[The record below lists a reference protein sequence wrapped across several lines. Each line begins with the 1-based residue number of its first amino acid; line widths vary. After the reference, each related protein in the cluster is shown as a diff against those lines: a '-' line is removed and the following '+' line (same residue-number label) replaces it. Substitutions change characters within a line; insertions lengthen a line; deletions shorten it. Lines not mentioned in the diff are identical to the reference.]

1 MTMSSGTRRAVVM
14 SPTARGWRAR
24 RAQRKEHK
32 ALTRQILA
40 GSKGKEVKDGPDP
53 DLDLMPMS
61 KWWGKLT
68 TGAMWG
74 PVTPRTPM
82 HEVST
87 ARIGVATPFLASSA
101 GNLAGPVIG
110 IDAGAGTVFRFDPWS
125 AYRAGLV
132 TSPGVVV
139 FGKMGTGKSTCV
151 KTVAL
156 RLVHAGRHVIVQN
169 DPKGEWAP
177 IARALGG
184 PVLRIDPAGGAV
196 LNPLESG
203 VRPEGQDEEEWN
215 STVAARRAT
224 MLRAVVSV
232 LRSGARFT
240 EREEAALDLVL
251 ADITQGRVEATLT
264 GVYEALANPTVE
276 LVGVCG
282 TEAPSTLALVLRR
295 VVHGSLAGMFEKHS
309 SVELDQSAPMTV
321 VDTSALL
328 HATAEVRALASA
340 CIGAWVD
347 SVLRSRD
354 GRFRLVISE
363 EGWAELRDP
372 YIVAAM
378 DERLRMAGEWRCSNW
393 LIFHELEDMDQFG
406 EEGSAQRHQVRGL
419 ISKSPIKII
428 YGQSATAVPNATALL
443 KLNPDEAELLTTLP
457 QGVGLWR
464 IGESAPVLVHPL
476 LTQRAYELFNTD
488 AGREG

>member
-1 MTMSSGTRRAVVM
+1 
-14 SPTARGWRAR
+14 
-24 RAQRKEHK
+24 
-32 ALTRQILA
+32 
-40 GSKGKEVKDGPDP
+40 
-53 DLDLMPMS
+53 
-61 KWWGKLT
+61 
-68 TGAMWG
+68 
-74 PVTPRTPM
+74 
-82 HEVST
+82 
-87 ARIGVATPFLASSA
+87 
-101 GNLAGPVIG
+101 
-110 IDAGAGTVFRFDPWS
+110 
-125 AYRAGLV
+125 
-132 TSPGVVV
+132 
-139 FGKMGTGKSTCV
+139 
-151 KTVAL
+151 
-156 RLVHAGRHVIVQN
+156 
-169 DPKGEWAP
+169 
-177 IARALGG
+177 
-184 PVLRIDPAGGAV
+184 
-196 LNPLESG
+196 
-203 VRPEGQDEEEWN
+203 
-215 STVAARRAT
+215 
-224 MLRAVVSV
+224 
-232 LRSGARFT
+232 
-240 EREEAALDLVL
+240 
-251 ADITQGRVEATLT
+251 
-264 GVYEALANPTVE
+264 
-276 LVGVCG
+276 
-282 TEAPSTLALVLRR
+282 
-295 VVHGSLAGMFEKHS
+295 
-309 SVELDQSAPMTV
+309 MTV

-428 YGQSATAVPNATALL
+428 YGQSATAVPNATELL

-476 LTQRAYELFNTD
+476 LTSRAYELFNTD